1 VLGRQRPVK
10 GVEQVLP
17 GEVHFLVLSS

>member
-10 GVEQVLP
+10 GVEQVFR
-17 GEVHFLVLSS
+17 GKMHELVLSS